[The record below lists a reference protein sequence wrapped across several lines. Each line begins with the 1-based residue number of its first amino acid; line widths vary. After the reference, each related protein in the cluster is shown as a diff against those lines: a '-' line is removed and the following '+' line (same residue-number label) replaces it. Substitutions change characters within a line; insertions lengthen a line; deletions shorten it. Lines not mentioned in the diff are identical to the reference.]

1 MLKKNQNY
9 VRVNQIAK
17 TKMKQ
22 IFLIISVAFIFV
34 LFEAQGSLPTT
45 LPKAK
50 VNADPAYQ
58 DLKKLL
64 NQSLVIHDDL
74 TAAKCNTQIGD
85 IFYKE
90 GALAQALEY
99 YYKAYGILKKNNKAL
114 GIADNLNKIGR
125 IYYKHSRF
133 SEASACFTD
142 ALRLY
147 KRAGAIKGIGET
159 YSNIG
164 LVFEKR
170 AELDSAYHFQQ
181 LALNAF
187 QHIKDENQIVHTY
200 SKIGGV
206 YEDLKKY
213 DLALQYFLMASKLSN
228 NEKVKSDHP
237 ALLNNIGDI
246 YRKIGKFKLALN
258 YTKQAEQLAL
268 KQKNKLQISSA
279 QRDLA
284 KTFNHLKRFDSAYF
298 YSEKAREAY
307 AKSFDANNNKQLN
320 LLQTLF
326 EVQQKN
332 IEINNLSHEKNRNRI
347 FVGFFS
353 SLCILLGIL
362 GYLFYSKQKLKNTN
376 DLLRFQTD
384 KKAMEA
390 ELDKKN
396 MALSSFTLHII
407 QKNEFLGTL
416 STKFYTIIKDD
427 KRDQRKELKQLIGL
441 INDHA
446 DLDQTWLDFRTV
458 YEQVHENFFDK
469 LKAISSALT
478 ATDLRFLALTKM
490 NLSSQ
495 EVATMLGTSQESLR
509 TTRYRI
515 RKKLQ
520 LGENDSLIAF
530 LDNI

>member
-1 MLKKNQNY
+1 MKKILLLIP
-9 VRVNQIAK
+9 IA
-17 TKMKQ
+17 
-22 IFLIISVAFIFV
+22 FLFL
-34 LFEAQGSLPTT
+34 LFQAMGSLPATDT
-45 LPKAK
+45 
-50 VNADPAYQ
+50 DPTYK

-64 NQSLVIHDDL
+64 NQSLVSHDDL
-74 TAAKCNTQIGD
+74 TAAKCNEQIGD

-99 YYKAYGILKKNNKAL
+99 YYKAYGIFKKNNNGL
-114 GIADNLNKIGR
+114 SIADNLNKIGK
-125 IYYKHSRF
+125 IYYKHNRF
-133 SEASACFTD
+133 TEASTCFND
-142 ALRLY
+142 ALNRY
-147 KRAGAIKGIGET
+147 KKASEIRGIGET

-164 LVFEKR
+164 LVFEKK
-170 AELDSAYHFQQ
+170 AKLDSAYHYQQ
-181 LALNAF
+181 LSLNAF
-187 QHIKDENQIVHTY
+187 QQIKDENQIAHTY

-213 DLALQYFLMASKLSN
+213 DLALQYFLQASKLSSN
-228 NEKVKSDHP
+228 KKVKSDHP

-246 YRKIGKFKLALN
+246 YRKIGKFELALN
-258 YTKQAEQLAL
+258 YTKQAEQLAI
-268 KQKNKLQISSA
+268 KQKNRLQLSSA

-284 KTFNHLKRFDSAYF
+284 KTFHQLKRHDSAYF

-307 AKSFDANNNKQLN
+307 AKSFDTNNNKQLN

-332 IEINNLSHEKNRNRI
+332 TEISDLSNEKNRNRI

-353 SLCILLGIL
+353 SLCILLGVL
-362 GYLFYSKQKLKNTN
+362 GYVFYSKQNLKNTN

-384 KKAMEA
+384 KKTMEA

-396 MALSSFTLHII
+396 MALSGFTLHII
-407 QKNEFLGTL
+407 QKNEFLATL
-416 STKFYTIIKDD
+416 SAKFNSIIKDD
-427 KRDQRKELKQLIGL
+427 KRDQRKDLKQLIAL
-441 INDHA
+441 INDHTN
-446 DLDQTWLDFRTV
+446 LDQTWLDFRTV

-469 LKAISSALT
+469 LKEFSSALT
-478 ATDLRFLALTKM
+478 ANDLRFLALTKM

-530 LDNI
+530 LDRI